1 MDCRGRCY
9 SYRIGLRPSTRN
21 EGVCLLCLGIGK
33 QEFQAAHLIAT
44 KAKTCQ
50 VVAFNPQ
57 LRPLDHCRQTR
68 CLIEGCGQECQR
80 NSRNVL
86 QAKFKASIQAHKSS
100 ACGDPCLSSGGG
112 SRRSLVGAGVGWLS
126 LPFDPVSLTN
136 QERNATQVKVR
147 QHLTSPPCVRRL
159 LVR

>member
-21 EGVCLLCLGIGK
+21 EGVCLLCLGIGQ

-57 LRPLDHCRQTR
+57 LRSLDHCRQTR
-68 CLIEGCGQECQR
+68 CLFEGCGQECQK
-80 NSRNVL
+80 NSRNIL
-86 QAKFKASIQAHKSS
+86 QAKFKASIQAHRYSS
-100 ACGDPCLSSGGG
+100 VPLKPGLPWPHSDRYATCSPRALQ
-112 SRRSLVGAGVGWLS
+112 SLLPRGVCESVDCPGR
-126 LPFDPVSLTN
+126 LP
-136 QERNATQVKVR
+136 
-147 QHLTSPPCVRRL
+147 
-159 LVR
+159 

>member
-1 MDCRGRCY
+1 MDCRGRCH

-21 EGVCLLCLGIGK
+21 ECVCLLCLGIGQ

-57 LRPLDHCRQTR
+57 LRSLDHCRQTR
-68 CLIEGCGQECQR
+68 CLFEGCGQECQR

-86 QAKFKASIQAHKSS
+86 QAQFKASIQAHQNLR
-100 ACGDPCLSSGGG
+100 CGDPSPFTGREETTAAAAALLLSTPKGALF
-112 SRRSLVGAGVGWLS
+112 SRKGENCCSITSRTVSAVVIK
-126 LPFDPVSLTN
+126 PFAMAYP
-136 QERNATQVKVR
+136 A
-147 QHLTSPPCVRRL
+147 
-159 LVR
+159 